1 MDTFRFPPNLQ
12 WPSRFKI
19 VGPLFNELRAIEHFR
34 PLANLRATMSG
45 DPLVD
50 TRRLQD
56 LSRRNERLLIELL
69 ERAHVWYQ
77 SGTRS
82 NGEEE
87 RRQASSS
94 ARALPP
100 APSLTAVLWQLAA
113 VRYEMGYVDLFRAA
127 AMLGPRVPDGRDRLA
142 VPARADAKGP
152 AERTGRTHGR
162 WLYHFKRLREKSLQ
176 RPTELFTMPLH
187 LVATGE
193 LTPSLRVTF
202 EVDDDL
208 LRTNLVNGRPRA
220 YHTLLRDRPGTEGA
234 MEMMAS
240 MMESYLRALGRR
252 KTEFDVSE
260 ALMHVCFNLDILT
273 SVYVM
278 IVQDENMDPRLTLHS
293 WKNFNARK
301 RAGVK

>member
-1 MDTFRFPPNLQ
+1 
-12 WPSRFKI
+12 
-19 VGPLFNELRAIEHFR
+19 
-34 PLANLRATMSG
+34 MSG

-87 RRQASSS
+87 RRHASSS

-278 IVQDENMDPRLTLHS
+278 IVQDENMDPCFTPYASFVEEFQRAE
-293 WKNFNARK
+293 ARRGEVK
-301 RAGVK
+301 RPLVSKLSDDEWQTRRSSKEALQQIVGSRMIRAP

>member
-1 MDTFRFPPNLQ
+1 
-12 WPSRFKI
+12 
-19 VGPLFNELRAIEHFR
+19 
-34 PLANLRATMSG
+34 MSG

-278 IVQDENMDPRLTLHS
+278 IVQDENMDPCFTPYASFVEEFQRAE
-293 WKNFNARK
+293 ARRGEVK
-301 RAGVK
+301 RPLVSKLSDDEWQTRRSSKEALQQIVGSRMIRAP

>member
-1 MDTFRFPPNLQ
+1 
-12 WPSRFKI
+12 
-19 VGPLFNELRAIEHFR
+19 
-34 PLANLRATMSG
+34 MSG

-77 SGTRS
+77 SGTHS

-87 RRQASSS
+87 RRHPSSS

-278 IVQDENMDPRLTLHS
+278 IVQDENMDPCFTPYASFVEEFQRAE
-293 WKNFNARK
+293 ARRGEVK
-301 RAGVK
+301 RPLVSKLSDDEWQTRRSSKEALQQIVGSRMIRAP

>member
-1 MDTFRFPPNLQ
+1 
-12 WPSRFKI
+12 
-19 VGPLFNELRAIEHFR
+19 
-34 PLANLRATMSG
+34 MSG

-87 RRQASSS
+87 RRHPSSS

-278 IVQDENMDPRLTLHS
+278 IVQDENMDPCFTPYASFVEEFQRAE
-293 WKNFNARK
+293 ARRGEVK
-301 RAGVK
+301 RPLVSKLSDDEWQTRRSSKEALQQIVGSRMIRAP